1 MANKRKTIS
10 DFNKMVESGEKIAY
24 LTAYDYLTA
33 KYEERAGI
41 DMILV
46 GDSLGMVQ
54 LGYDTTFPVTMD
66 DMIRHASAVRRG
78 APNVFVVGD
87 MPFMSYQVSN
97 ELAVANAGRFIKE
110 ADCDCIK
117 LEGAGPR
124 ICERIR
130 AITAAGIMVMG
141 HIGLTPQ
148 FAAQL
153 GGYKAQGKSAD
164 AALKLIE
171 EAKCLEEAGCWS
183 ILVEGVP
190 AVVGKA
196 ITERA
201 NIPVLGIGAGS
212 YTDGQLL
219 IYADMVGYY
228 DDFTPKFVKKYA
240 NIGQVLLEGFQAYVS
255 EVKSGAFP
263 EDDKHAYTIK
273 QEEAEKLEEILA
285 SNRLSD

>member
-1 MANKRKTIS
+1 MKKSIL
-10 DFNKMVESGEKIAY
+10 DFNRMAAEGEKVVYI
-24 LTAYDYLTA
+24 TSYDYLTA
-33 KYEERAGI
+33 KYVERAGI

-54 LGYDTTFPVTMD
+54 LGYETTFPVTMD
-66 DMIRHASAVRRG
+66 DMISHSKSVRRG
-78 APNVFVVGD
+78 APNTFIVGD
-87 MPFMSYQVSN
+87 MPYMSYQVSN
-97 ELAVANAGRFIKE
+97 EEAIINAGRFIKE
-110 ADCDCIK
+110 AGCDCIK
-117 LEGAGPR
+117 LEGAGPE
-124 ICERIR
+124 ICERVR
-130 AITAAGIMVMG
+130 AIAGAGIMVMG

-153 GGYKAQGKSAD
+153 GGYKAQGKSAE
-164 AALKLIE
+164 AAMKLVD
-171 EAKCLEEAGCWS
+171 EAKRLEEAGAWS

-201 NIPVLGIGAGS
+201 GIPIYGIGAGS

-240 NIGQVLLEGFQAYVS
+240 NVGQVLQKAFSDYAD
-255 EVKSGAFP
+255 EVRNGQFP
-263 EDDKHAYTIK
+263 VDEIHTYKIK
-273 QEEAEKLEEILA
+273 QEEADKLEEL
-285 SNRLSD
+285 LKK